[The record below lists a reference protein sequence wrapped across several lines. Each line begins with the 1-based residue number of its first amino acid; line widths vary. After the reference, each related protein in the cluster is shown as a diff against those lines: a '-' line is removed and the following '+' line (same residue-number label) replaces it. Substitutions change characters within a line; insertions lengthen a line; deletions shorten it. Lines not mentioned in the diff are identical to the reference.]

1 MRLLLIFLTLALT
14 ATTSFAKIYT
24 WKDASGRTVYGD
36 NPPQQNKAK
45 EVLTQELTIVP
56 GFKDPSLEQNKVNQ
70 AAEGNPDASN
80 TDNTNDESSNYESF
94 NITYPTNDLS
104 IRSNSGNITSSF
116 ELTPGLKK
124 SDTLFIYLDGKKV
137 VEDSKSLSAS
147 FSNLDRGSHSMFAV
161 IRNHNGDVLINSNT
175 VTFHVL
181 RNSIIINR
189 RR

>member
-1 MRLLLIFLTLALT
+1 MRLLLMLLTLAI
-14 ATTSFAKIYT
+14 ATTTCFAKIYT

-45 EVLTQELTIVP
+45 EVITQELTIVP
-56 GFKDPSLEQNKVNQ
+56 GFKDPSLEQNKTNQ
-70 AAEGNPDASN
+70 GSEENPDTSN
-80 TDNTNDESSNYESF
+80 TDDESSNYESF
-94 NITYPTNDLS
+94 NITYPTNDLA
-104 IRSNSGNITSSF
+104 IRSNSGNITSSL

-124 SDTLFIYLDGKKV
+124 PDTIFIYLDGKKI

-161 IRNHNGDVLINSNT
+161 IRNHDGDVLINSNT

-181 RNSIIINR
+181 RNSIINR
-189 RR
+189 RK

>member
-1 MRLLLIFLTLALT
+1 MRLPLLLLTLAIT
-14 ATTSFAKIYT
+14 ATSITSFAKIYT

-45 EVLTQELTIVP
+45 EVITRELTVVP
-56 GFKDPSLEQNKVNQ
+56 GYKDPSLEQHQ
-70 AAEGNPDASN
+70 TSQGTEEDPDATN
-80 TDNTNDESSNYESF
+80 TDSESSTYESF
-94 NITYPTNDLS
+94 NITYPTNDLA

-116 ELTPGLKK
+116 ELTPRLKK
-124 SDTLFIYLDGKKV
+124 TDTIFIYLDGKKV